1 MEEDT
6 ENSVAERYRSGQW
19 GQGVEVISANK
30 YPEQRYS
37 QMSKNMNERSSPG
50 GLDSVSWYNGKRRT
64 KEGAEIFGLCK
75 PIFHIHL
82 RKLATRADYRVATL
96 SSTHPTRSLLRGAQV
111 KDATPHPK
119 SLANLTEAV
128 RKKVKGTVMEIDK
141 VSTKLT
147 EEFDPTHEDA
157 NPGNRLRDRY
167 PDRITFTEQAKDKEK
182 SESESLA
189 EWVTFLDRKL
199 EILED
204 DPDTVVAATDASV
217 PQNPRHQAASAAMIY
232 RSGDLIHQ
240 TRYASGV
247 VTAPDAEL
255 YAIRVAISYMA
266 MSCGESNHFVLF
278 TDCIAAAKRAID
290 PSIHSG
296 QSHSLAVCRAL
307 SDWFA
312 GGDDRKVTFIQVPS
326 KAKWSIHQLAHESVR
341 GLPPIGVGAVP
352 QTSLDRLRQE
362 ATKAGQDA
370 WVSRFQDPSYRGRH
384 FYELQDLKDRP
395 LQPSYLKGGTWLKLA
410 GGSLSLTTRMTR
422 CILGHAPIGEYY
434 QRFNIQADL
443 SCLCGVEPG
452 TRAHVLYRC
461 SELERGAS
469 LNRLPGLIAY
479 LKANPRAFAFPSQA
493 EAEGVG

>member
-1 MEEDT
+1 MEEFLQDT
-6 ENSVAERYRSGQW
+6 YKTSAFNFLLAAELYSCLAHLKGKKTDGVDRLKVAIVGMILKGLRISTGQAKLHMEYKHYRVRLMKKWHG
-19 GQGVEVISANK
+19 
-30 YPEQRYS
+30 
-37 QMSKNMNERSSPG
+37 
-50 GLDSVSWYNGKRRT
+50 
-64 KEGAEIFGLCK
+64 
-75 PIFHIHL
+75 
-82 RKLATRADYRVATL
+82 KLAGWPSHIPFVNAHDMRDEEVREIYE
-96 SSTHPTRSLLRGAQV
+96 LLQSG
-111 KDATPHPK
+111 
-119 SLANLTEAV
+119 SV
-128 RKKVKGTVMEIDK
+128 RWEIDK

-147 EEFDPTHEDA
+147 EEFDPTHEDT

-240 TRYASGV
+240 TR
-247 VTAPDAEL
+247 
-255 YAIRVAISYMA
+255 
-266 MSCGESNHFVLF
+266 
-278 TDCIAAAKRAID
+278 
-290 PSIHSG
+290 
-296 QSHSLAVCRAL
+296 AL

-326 KAKWSIHQLAHESVR
+326 KAKWSIHQLAHEFVR